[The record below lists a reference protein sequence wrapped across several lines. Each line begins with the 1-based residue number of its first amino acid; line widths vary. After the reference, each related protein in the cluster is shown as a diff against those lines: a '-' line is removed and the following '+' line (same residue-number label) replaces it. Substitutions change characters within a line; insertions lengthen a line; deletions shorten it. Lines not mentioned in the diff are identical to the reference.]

1 MTAARDL
8 NNTPVSGVP
17 EVDRTQT
24 APPGVDGPIAA
35 PRQRFWP
42 PSSWPAIVAP
52 IFVAASPRRIRPRNV
67 VVAIV
72 AVALGIV
79 ASLFRTPN
87 VFNVV
92 YIEDGQRFLA
102 DALVRSPLA
111 EPFLPYSGY
120 FQVAPRLLGQ
130 LAALFPVSQA
140 AIVLAIEGAA
150 VNSLLALL
158 VYVASRS
165 LLQRPILRL
174 LVSVPLIL
182 TPTAH
187 LDVPNSITQLRWPF
201 MYVMFWM
208 LLWVPT
214 RRLAKAI
221 AVAVVVL
228 IAASDNVVPIFLPL
242 AIARFVVRRDKL
254 SLVASVA
261 LAVNVVANGALVI
274 SGVSRHPDIAIRP
287 NPIWAVAEWL
297 LRPVPE
303 AFVGERWA
311 GLPRPHTL
319 VGLAPIA
326 IGWLVFAAAVVVA
339 GRRLTKPNWLLAT
352 VAAAYSAILYMFVIV
367 VSGITA
373 TRYTV
378 PPTLLLLVAVAALLR
393 PREADPV
400 ARHARV
406 ASGAAGSSWRQT
418 MPAAGM
424 AVIVLLACLGD
435 YRMSDNRS
443 NGPRWSTEIAKARDR
458 CHSQNLVKV
467 DVPISPAQIDS
478 SWIAVLPCQYVTGG

>member
-1 MTAARDL
+1 MTAARDV
-8 NNTPVSGVP
+8 NNTPVNGVP
-17 EVDRTQT
+17 ELDRTQA
-24 APPGVDGPIAA
+24 APPAAGSIAA
-35 PRQRFWP
+35 PRPRFWP
-42 PSSWPAIVAP
+42 PSGWPAIIAP
-52 IFVAASPRRIRPRNV
+52 IFVPRPPRMVRPRDI
-67 VVAIV
+67 VVAVI
-72 AVALGIV
+72 AVGLGIV

-120 FQVAPRLLGQ
+120 FQVVPRVLGQ

-158 VYVASRS
+158 VYVASGS
-165 LLQRPILRL
+165 LLQRPLLRL
-174 LVSVPLIL
+174 LVSIPLIL

-214 RRLAKAI
+214 SRLAKAI
-221 AVAVVVL
+221 GAVVVVL

-254 SLVASVA
+254 SVIASVA
-261 LAVNVVANGALVI
+261 LAVNVVANGALVVT
-274 SGVSRHPDIAIRP
+274 GVSRHPDIVLRL
-287 NPIWAVAEWL
+287 NPVWAAAEWAF
-297 LRPVPE
+297 RPVPE

-311 GLPRPHTL
+311 GLPRAHTL
-319 VGLAPIA
+319 LGLAPIA
-326 IGWLVFAAAVVVA
+326 LGWIVLAAAVVVA
-339 GRRLTKPNWLLAT
+339 GRRMTRPNWLLAS
-352 VAAAYSAILYMFVIV
+352 VAVVYSAILYMFVV
-367 VSGITA
+367 MVSGITA

-378 PPTLLLLVAVAALLR
+378 PPTLLLLVAVAALLP
-393 PREADPV
+393 PREAAPV
-400 ARHARV
+400 ARHARDV
-406 ASGAAGSSWRQT
+406 RGASRPRWRQT
-418 MPAAGM
+418 MPAAVM
-424 AVIVLLACLGD
+424 AAIVLMACLGD

-458 CHSQNLVKV
+458 CTTQNLLNV
-467 DVPISPAQIDS
+467 DVPISPAEIDS
-478 SWIAVLPCQYVTGG
+478 TWIAVLPCRYVSGG